1 MQVARCRTLGIFL
14 PLLLYEYKDQSP
26 AQCTILYN
34 FFSFTNWTFNKFQ
47 VRDTQ
52 IYQLLTEKDHIEVTK
67 IKSWL
72 QSRGLFLQSS
82 ININFLGPKSKFWNC
97 NLLVLKSWSLH
108 VFFMSEKPR
117 GLKVWWL
124 KALALRRYKG
134 NCSNQNTS
142 KEFQDFWKTGPWPS
156 KWIYFSYFQLK
167 QKWRRASRDA
177 PTRNRHT
184 QTLKCESG
192 LKAPYSAT

>member
-1 MQVARCRTLGIFL
+1 MPCPFYQHNVPLKEFFKLLEHLQASPLYVSAQSIMWNRNLPHFSPIHTGIFL

-34 FFSFTNWTFNKFQ
+34 FFSFTNWIFNKFQ

-82 ININFLGPKSKFWNC
+82 ININFLGPKSKFSNC
-97 NLLVLKSWSLH
+97 NLLVLKS
-108 VFFMSEKPR
+108 
-117 GLKVWWL
+117 
-124 KALALRRYKG
+124 
-134 NCSNQNTS
+134 
-142 KEFQDFWKTGPWPS
+142 
-156 KWIYFSYFQLK
+156 
-167 QKWRRASRDA
+167 
-177 PTRNRHT
+177 
-184 QTLKCESG
+184 
-192 LKAPYSAT
+192 